1 MIERN
6 SRLYAV
12 NQTVATLELALLKTQ
27 KIAKCSVGEEEE
39 KTEGKRGEEEKR
51 RGKERRGGDE

>member
-39 KTEGKRGEEEKR
+39 KAEGKRGEEEKR